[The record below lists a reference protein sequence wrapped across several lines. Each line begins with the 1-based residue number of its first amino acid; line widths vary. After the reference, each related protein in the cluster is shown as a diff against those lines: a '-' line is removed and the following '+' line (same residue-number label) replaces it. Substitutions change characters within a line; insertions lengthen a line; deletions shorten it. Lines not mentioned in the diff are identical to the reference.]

1 MPSGSITKH
10 TSKQWRASACEL
22 MQESQATVGLIIVWV
37 EHLWYSIDGEGSVI
51 TIAAFS
57 SSMLSIAYAEKEPFM
72 TDKFGISHIGEYLL
86 QMNLKVVHIDH
97 RQETV
102 KLVFHNNLEQWQMV
116 VCFQQRGE
124 VRKLVL
130 IVPHIGAVTTK
141 KRLECLEALMA
152 VNYRIAM
159 GKFGLDLDDGEV
171 RLEEAIPLAAGRISF
186 EQFRLACSA
195 MMQTVGMYHTLLSRI
210 LYGNLSV
217 LEALDACEKEF
228 LQDMDISELADD
240 NPGE

>member
-1 MPSGSITKH
+1 
-10 TSKQWRASACEL
+10 
-22 MQESQATVGLIIVWV
+22 
-37 EHLWYSIDGEGSVI
+37 
-51 TIAAFS
+51 
-57 SSMLSIAYAEKEPFM
+57 M
-72 TDKFGISHIGEYLL
+72 TDKFGMSHIVEYLL
-86 QMNLKVVHIDH
+86 QMNLKVVDIDH
-97 RQETV
+97 RQKTV
-102 KLVFHNNLEQWQMV
+102 KLVFHHNLEQWQMII
-116 VCFQQRGE
+116 CFQQQGE

-130 IVPHIGAVTTK
+130 IVPHIGMVTTK

-195 MMQTVGMYHTLLSRI
+195 MMQTVGMYHTLLPRI

-217 LEALDACEKEF
+217 EEALQGCEWEYLQHMPLDDDPMASTEPLTAIRRDESAHQAELNVDDVLAEVTRMFEEPKE
-228 LQDMDISELADD
+228 
-240 NPGE
+240 

>member
-1 MPSGSITKH
+1 
-10 TSKQWRASACEL
+10 
-22 MQESQATVGLIIVWV
+22 
-37 EHLWYSIDGEGSVI
+37 
-51 TIAAFS
+51 
-57 SSMLSIAYAEKEPFM
+57 MLLIAYAEKEHFM
-72 TDKFGISHIGEYLL
+72 TDKFGMSHIVEYLL

-210 LYGNLSV
+210 LYSNSSV
-217 LEALDACEKEF
+217 AEALQACEWEYF
-228 LQDMDISELADD
+228 QHMPLDDDPMASTEPLTAIRRDGSAHQAELNLDD
-240 NPGE
+240 VLAEVTRLFEEPRE